1 MSRPK
6 QHVDFNGGYDN
17 IVIFGSQNTFL
28 YSTSNFADAVN
39 HFRKNTD
46 LKILPVLDHE
56 LRPVGAIFE
65 KDLRQILFNVFGHA
79 LLRNPGFRNEL
90 AAHMKPCPV
99 GDVDQPI
106 TELLDIYTRGS
117 GRDGMILTRAGRFL
131 GVIDSETLLRLA
143 AERETVRNDSMAG
156 LSSDFQEAA
165 GHLAGVLQDAS
176 TCLYATASE
185 TAERAVAN
193 RDHAQSVS
201 IAAEQVSAHM
211 TGMAH
216 VCEDLAVALDHL
228 HHDTQDAKAAAEGA
242 VSLVSAGGDRANSLG
257 KTTQSVVQILEFI
270 RTLTGKINLL
280 ALNARIEAARTGSHG
295 AGFAVVAQEIKALGD
310 QTRAAASEIADHID
324 EIQGAADDVINAHG
338 GMERVITSVERIFNA
353 VQTTVEYQR
362 DIGRKLAD
370 DAISVAQSGRSICDS
385 IESIRMNTVA
395 AASTSSQIQDLAH
408 SLSDGS
414 SDLQRTITDY
424 VADMRRA

>member
-1 MSRPK
+1 
-6 QHVDFNGGYDN
+6 
-17 IVIFGSQNTFL
+17 
-28 YSTSNFADAVN
+28 
-39 HFRKNTD
+39 
-46 LKILPVLDHE
+46 
-56 LRPVGAIFE
+56 
-65 KDLRQILFNVFGHA
+65 
-79 LLRNPGFRNEL
+79 
-90 AAHMKPCPV
+90 MKPCPV

-106 TELLDIYTRGS
+106 TELLDIYSRDG

-165 GHLAGVLQDAS
+165 GHLADVLQDAS
-176 TCLYATASE
+176 TALYATASE

-211 TGMAH
+211 SGMAH

-242 VSLVSAGGDRANSLG
+242 VSLVSAGGDRAISLG

-270 RTLTGKINLL
+270 RTLTSKINLL

-310 QTRAAASEIADHID
+310 QTRAAASEIAEHID

-338 GMERVITSVERIFNA
+338 GMERVINSVERIFNA

-370 DAISVAQSGRSICDS
+370 DAVSVAQSGRSICDS